1 MKKLIGYLVAV
12 LSLISGGLCFYVG
25 KHVHDAA
32 YLMTLLRSRGGETV
46 AEAYF
51 QLVGHLGL
59 GFSFFA
65 YALGVA
71 IIMLGLALS
80 YIINSRSEANEKSIG

>member
-1 MKKLIGYLVAV
+1 MNKLVGYLVAA
-12 LSLISGGLCFYVG
+12 LSFISGGICFYVG
-25 KHVHDAA
+25 KQIHDAA

-59 GFSFFA
+59 GFSLFS

-71 IIMLGLALS
+71 IIMFGVALGS
-80 YIINSRSEANEKSIG
+80 IINSHSSSSDRVK